1 MLDFAPNS
9 MGNNRES
16 RREKERENYAD
27 KQKASKQKN
36 TLIAIG
42 VFAIVIAIVGYASY
56 HYYEKIAVTG
66 TQMSGP
72 PGAGKLGDE
81 HEHAGI
87 LVRIF
92 GDKFDFSLPDYQ
104 VKSPYIHFES
114 QNGDTIHRHASNV
127 NIGYLFHT
135 IKVGLD
141 DNCFTF
147 PDKKP
152 EHTFCTNEDYSLKFY
167 VNHEKVP
174 SITDYV
180 IKEDDR
186 ILVLYGNENQTQ
198 VDNYLM
204 ELDGLFI
211 EKK

>member
-1 MLDFAPNS
+1 
-9 MGNNRES
+9 MGENRDS
-16 RREKERENYAD
+16 RREKERESY
-27 KQKASKQKN
+27 ASKQKSQKQKN
-36 TLIAIG
+36 KLIAAGIFAVIIG
-42 VFAIVIAIVGYASY
+42 IIAFASY
-56 HYYEKIAVTG
+56 TYYEKIAVTG

-72 PGAGKLGDE
+72 PGAGRLGDE
-81 HEHAGI
+81 HEHAAI

-104 VKSPYIHFES
+104 VKSPYIHFER

-127 NIGYLFHT
+127 PLGFLFDSIKIGF
-135 IKVGLD
+135 D
-141 DNCFTF
+141 DECFVF
-147 PDKKP
+147 QDKKP
-152 EHTFCTNEDYSLKFY
+152 EHTFCNNEDYSLNFY

-174 SITDYV
+174 TLSNHIL
-180 IKEDDR
+180 KEDDR

-198 VDNYLM
+198 IDNYLM

>member
-1 MLDFAPNS
+1 
-9 MGNNRES
+9 MGENRDS
-16 RREKERENYAD
+16 RREKERENYAS
-27 KQKASKQKN
+27 KQKSQKQKN
-36 TLIAIG
+36 TLIAAG
-42 VFAIVIAIVGYASY
+42 VFAVIIAIIAFASY
-56 HYYEKIAVTG
+56 HYYEKLTITG

-81 HEHAGI
+81 HEHAAI

-114 QNGDTIHRHASNV
+114 QNGETIHRHASNV
-127 NIGYLFHT
+127 PLGFLFQSIKIGF
-135 IKVGLD
+135 D
-141 DNCFTF
+141 DECFVF

-152 EHTFCTNEDYSLKFY
+152 EHTFCNNEDYSLKFY

-174 SITDYV
+174 TLSDYV
-180 IKEDDR
+180 LKEDDR

>member
-1 MLDFAPNS
+1 
-9 MGNNRES
+9 MGENRDS
-16 RREKERENYAD
+16 RREKERENYA
-27 KQKASKQKN
+27 SKQKSQKQKN
-36 TLIAIG
+36 KLIAAGIFAVIIG
-42 VFAIVIAIVGYASY
+42 IIAFASY
-56 HYYEKIAVTG
+56 TYYEKIAVTG

-72 PGAGKLGDE
+72 PGAGRLGDE
-81 HEHAGI
+81 HEHAAI

-127 NIGYLFHT
+127 PLGFLFDSIKIGF
-135 IKVGLD
+135 D
-141 DNCFTF
+141 DECFVF
-147 PDKKP
+147 RDKKP
-152 EHTFCTNEDYSLKFY
+152 EHTFCNNEDYSLNFY

-174 SITDYV
+174 TLSNHIL
-180 IKEDDR
+180 KEDDR

-198 VDNYLM
+198 IDNYLM

-211 EKK
+211 EKQ

>member
-1 MLDFAPNS
+1 
-9 MGNNRES
+9 MGENRDS
-16 RREKERENYAD
+16 RREKERENYAS
-27 KQKASKQKN
+27 KQKSQKQKN
-36 TLIAIG
+36 TLIAAA
-42 VFAIVIAIVGYASY
+42 VFAVVIAIVAYASY
-56 HYYEKIAVTG
+56 TYYERISVTG

-81 HEHAGI
+81 HEHAAM

-92 GDKFDFSLPDYQ
+92 GDKFDFSIPDYQ
-104 VKSPYIHFES
+104 VKSPFIHFES

-127 NIGYLFHT
+127 PLGFLFQSIKIGF
-135 IKVGLD
+135 D
-141 DNCFTF
+141 DECFVF

-152 EHTFCTNEDYSLKFY
+152 EHAFCNNEDYSLKFY

-174 SITDYV
+174 TLSNYV
-180 IKEDDR
+180 LKEDDR

>member
-1 MLDFAPNS
+1 
-9 MGNNRES
+9 MGENRES
-16 RREKERENYAD
+16 RREKERENYAS
-27 KQKASKQKN
+27 KQKSQKTKN
-36 TLIAIG
+36 TLIAAGI
-42 VFAIVIAIVGYASY
+42 FAVIIAIIAFASY
-56 HYYEKIAVTG
+56 HYYEKLTQTG

-72 PGAGKLGDE
+72 PGAGKQGDQ
-81 HEHAGI
+81 HEHAAI

-92 GDKFDFSLPDYQ
+92 GDKFDFSLPDFQ

-127 NIGYLFHT
+127 PLGFLFKS
-135 IKVGLD
+135 IKVGFD
-141 DNCFTF
+141 DECFIF

-152 EHTFCTNEDYSLKFY
+152 EHTFCNNEDYSLKFY

-174 SITDYV
+174 SLTNYV
-180 IKEDDR
+180 LKEDDR

-204 ELDGLFI
+204 ELDGTFI

>member
-1 MLDFAPNS
+1 
-9 MGNNRES
+9 MGENRDS
-16 RREKERENYAD
+16 RREKERENYAS
-27 KQKASKQKN
+27 KQKSQKQKN
-36 TLIAIG
+36 TLIAG
-42 VFAIVIAIVGYASY
+42 AVFAVVIAIIAFASY
-56 HYYEKIAVTG
+56 HYYEKITVTG

-81 HEHAGI
+81 HEHAAI

-104 VKSPYIHFES
+104 VKSPFIHFES
-114 QNGDTIHRHASNV
+114 QNGNTIHRHASNV
-127 NIGYLFHT
+127 PLGFLFQSIKIGF
-135 IKVGLD
+135 D
-141 DNCFTF
+141 DQCFIF

-152 EHTFCTNEDYSLKFY
+152 EHTFCNNEDYSLKFY

-174 SITDYV
+174 TLSNYV
-180 IKEDDR
+180 LKEDDR

-198 VDNYLM
+198 VDNYLA

>member
-1 MLDFAPNS
+1 MT
-9 MGNNRES
+9 MGENRES
-16 RREKERENYAD
+16 RREKERENYA
-27 KQKASKQKN
+27 SKQKSQKQKN
-36 TLIAIG
+36 MLIAGAVIA
-42 VFAIVIAIVGYASY
+42 AIVAIIAFAGY
-56 HYYEKIAVTG
+56 HYYEKLTVTG

-81 HEHAGI
+81 HEHAAI

-127 NIGYLFHT
+127 PLGFLFKSIKIGF
-135 IKVGLD
+135 D
-141 DNCFTF
+141 DNCFIF

-174 SITDYV
+174 SISNYV
-180 IKEDDR
+180 LKEDDR

-198 VDNYLM
+198 IDSYLT